1 MWISSIVSAL
11 VPAPAFLSDG
21 VWTTESELKLT
32 LSSRSGF
39 WLWWFITASE
49 TLTCMCAHTQRLLHS
64 EGNDLEPYR
73 KQVSILSKTG
83 RNQTQRAACRISLSS
98 SSKQN
103 APAQGMVPQALIEAA
118 REAEAEGLEDQS
130 QAGQLNNSLYGNEE
144 NPKVNMLRALETS
157 LIQDRRLVFNTGR
170 KSEPLSLQ
178 VRAVICRHR
187 RRLMSTVAGCRGANN
202 STTLSAS

>member
-1 MWISSIVSAL
+1 
-11 VPAPAFLSDG
+11 
-21 VWTTESELKLT
+21 
-32 LSSRSGF
+32 
-39 WLWWFITASE
+39 
-49 TLTCMCAHTQRLLHS
+49 
-64 EGNDLEPYR
+64 
-73 KQVSILSKTG
+73 
-83 RNQTQRAACRISLSS
+83 
-98 SSKQN
+98 
-103 APAQGMVPQALIEAA
+103 MVPQALIEAA

-130 QAGQLNNSLYGNEE
+130 QPGQLNNSLYGNEE